1 MCNNAVESGKS
12 EHLIYRD
19 VRRQSCDKAV
29 LIRYAGG
36 AGACASGFHWASEP
50 EHVEP
55 STN

>member
-55 STN
+55 